1 DGEPADWHRWTTN
14 KGFALGGGWHYVAV
28 TYTFGKSSSIC
39 GFIDGQAVP
48 GAWDMGGAT
57 DRAPAADADDL
68 TIGTRNRGGAGHTVR
83 GWLDEVTI
91 WRTALPEATLAA
103 RYQVVP
109 PAPLV
114 QKAALP
120 RGQVLVELCEDG
132 LPARN
137 AWPDPAPAATE
148 MYREDAFGFFEV

>member
-1 DGEPADWHRWTTN
+1 DKHPYSPGRMTAGSAAAPRTSLLPLAPADGEPADWHRWTTN

-68 TIGTRNRGGAGHTVR
+68 TLGSRSGRR
-83 GWLDEVTI
+83 
-91 WRTALPEATLAA
+91 A
-103 RYQVVP
+103 R
-109 PAPLV
+109 
-114 QKAALP
+114 
-120 RGQVLVELCEDG
+120 
-132 LPARN
+132 
-137 AWPDPAPAATE
+137 
-148 MYREDAFGFFEV
+148 DAFSP